1 MGCASQRLRL
11 HTRMPGC
18 RQARRFM
25 QVGVNSGSSRPHPP
39 THPPTHPHSHTHK
52 HKTHTCSRWHAK
64 VLHPPAFCIAHAC
77 LHTRAAE
84 SPSSRPRADGRHPS
98 RLSPGRNRR
107 PVQPPAGS
115 RRRGAMEP
123 TALSAGPGL
132 AIGVSIRVGR
142 WAPGSGSVSHETQSR
157 ASPGRPVRRDASA
170 LTRGRPSHESA
181 GRPRHPAQAPGGPCR
196 EAP

>member
-98 RLSPGRNRR
+98 RLPPRPEPASGPAAGRVSSPGGNGADGSVGRAR
-107 PVQPPAGS
+107 PRDRSRHPSRSMGASIGIRQSRDPVTCQPP
-115 RRRGAMEP
+115 
-123 TALSAGPGL
+123 
-132 AIGVSIRVGR
+132 
-142 WAPGSGSVSHETQSR
+142 
-157 ASPGRPVRRDASA
+157 
-170 LTRGRPSHESA
+170 
-181 GRPRHPAQAPGGPCR
+181 QAPGGPCR